1 MRPVSSYKRL
11 ISHCLSEKKN
21 ILISHQNGMKKK
33 KKCYGIYYKR
43 GKYGINIDV
52 NSRKE
57 VHAMCMDS
65 PLIGNIYL
73 EGL

>member
-1 MRPVSSYKRL
+1 
-11 ISHCLSEKKN
+11 
-21 ILISHQNGMKKK
+21 MKKK
-33 KKCYGIYYKR
+33 KKCYGIDDKR